1 MKIQQTVIFLA
12 CVYGGAEAQGS
23 GCDGTEP
30 QKWYPSGGSA
40 WTDGFCN
47 FERQCN
53 GNYGQGYSTNLACCK
68 GFFGGQVS
76 GVCLSKLA
84 SPPTTSPTISG
95 GLVDFW

>member
-1 MKIQQTVIFLA
+1 MIKNASVNILLA
-12 CVYGGAEAQGS
+12 SLLAAGVDASSC
-23 GCDGTEP
+23 P
-30 QKWYPSGGSA
+30 QKWYPNGGSA

-47 FERQCN
+47 FACEPN

-68 GFFGGQVS
+68 GYFGGQVS